1 MTTSVNVMR
10 RTTAAGLSAAVHR
23 NKSLSQDGLLE
34 RLFTLAFRGLV
45 YPQIWEDPA
54 VDMAALALGPNDH
67 LITIASGGCNVL
79 SYLTEGPAQITAID
93 LNGAHIALNRL
104 KLCAAKHLPDYDSFF
119 RFFGRAN
126 STENIVAYDRYIR
139 PHLDAASR
147 AYWEGRT
154 LTGERRIR
162 HFAKNIYRFG
172 LLGNFIGVAH
182 ALASLY
188 GCDAKAFLK
197 ARSLDEQRA
206 LFESAIA
213 PIFEKPF
220 VRWLVGRQASLYG
233 LGIPPSQYVA
243 LARDGDGQMVNVL
256 RERLRR
262 LACDFDLSTNYFAWQ
277 AFARGYEDRPDPA
290 TPPYLERAHFE
301 ALRERCGR
309 VEVRHISFA
318 DYLESCA
325 KETLDAYVL
334 LDAQDW
340 MTDEGL
346 TRLWREI
353 TRTARPGAR
362 VIFRTAADERLLPGR
377 IPQELLGRWTY
388 DAARCR
394 TLARQDRSSIYGG
407 FHLYVK
413 AD

>member
-1 MTTSVNVMR
+1 MR

-23 NKSLSQDGLLE
+23 NKGLSQAGILE

-54 VDMAALALGPNDH
+54 VDMAALALRPTDS
-67 LITIASGGCNVL
+67 LVTIASGGCNVL
-79 SYLTEGPAQITAID
+79 SYLVDDPAEIIAID

-104 KLCAAKHLPDYDSFF
+104 KLCAAKHLPDYESFF
-119 RFFGRAN
+119 RFFGRADAPD
-126 STENIVAYDRYIR
+126 NIAVYNRFIR
-139 PHLDAASR
+139 PHLDAVSR

-154 LTGERRIR
+154 LTGARRIA
-162 HFAKNIYRFG
+162 HFGKNFYRYG
-172 LLGNFIGVAH
+172 LLGNFIGAAH
-182 ALASLY
+182 ALARLY
-188 GCDAKAFLK
+188 GCDPKAILK
-197 ARSLDEQRA
+197 ARSLEEQQA
-206 LFESAIA
+206 LFESAIE

-220 VRWLVGRQASLYG
+220 IRWLVGRQASLYG

-243 LARDGDGQMVNVL
+243 LARDDGDGKMVNVL

-262 LACDFDLSTNYFAWQ
+262 LACDFDISTNYFAWQ
-277 AFARGYEDRPDPA
+277 AFARGYEDGPDPA
-290 TPPYLERAHFE
+290 TPPYLQRANFD
-301 ALRERCGR
+301 ALRARCDR
-309 VEVRHISFA
+309 VDIRHVSFA
-318 DYLESCA
+318 DYLESRA
-325 KETLDAYVL
+325 KETLDAFVL

-340 MTDEGL
+340 MTDDGL

-377 IPQELLGRWTY
+377 VPSEILSRWTY
-388 DAARCR
+388 DAGRCR
-394 TLARQDRSSIYGG
+394 ALARQDRSSIYGG

>member
-1 MTTSVNVMR
+1 MR

-23 NKSLSQDGLLE
+23 NKSLSQAGLLE

-54 VDMAALALGPNDH
+54 VDMAALALRPTDH
-67 LITIASGGCNVL
+67 LVTIASGGCNVL
-79 SYLTEGPAQITAID
+79 SYLADDPAQITAID

-104 KLCAAKHLPDYDSFF
+104 KLCAAKHLPDYESFF
-119 RFFGRAN
+119 RFFGRAD
-126 STENIVAYDRYIR
+126 SKDNIAAYDQYIR
-139 PHLDAASR
+139 PHLDPISR
-147 AYWEGRT
+147 AYWEGRI
-154 LTGERRIR
+154 LLGARRIEY
-162 HFAKNIYRFG
+162 FSKNFYRYG

-182 ALASLY
+182 GLGRLY
-188 GCDAKAFLK
+188 GCDPRSLLK
-197 ARSLDEQRA
+197 ARSREEQCA
-206 LFESAIA
+206 LFESDIA
-213 PIFEKPF
+213 PIFEKRF

-243 LARDGDGQMVNVL
+243 LARDDGDGKMVNVL

-290 TPPYLERAHFE
+290 TPPYLERSHFD
-301 ALRERCGR
+301 ALRERCDR

-318 DYLESCA
+318 DYLESRA

-377 IPQELLGRWTY
+377 VPAEILSHWIY
-388 DAARCR
+388 DAGRCR

-413 AD
+413 ADA